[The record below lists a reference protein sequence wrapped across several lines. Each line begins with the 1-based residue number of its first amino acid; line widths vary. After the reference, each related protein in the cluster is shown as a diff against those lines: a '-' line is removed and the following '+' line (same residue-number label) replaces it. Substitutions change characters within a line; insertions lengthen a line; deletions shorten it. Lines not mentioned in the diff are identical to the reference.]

1 MSKIFMKSSW
11 GSDNPTNAEMVFGH
25 GNALASAGHEVRI
38 FLLGEA
44 VTLARPNVRE
54 NMIPVGWPSVAQQWN
69 ESIKLEIR
77 IECCG
82 ACSRARGVSEDEIMN
97 AGAIIGTPD
106 SFVEDVEWSE
116 KIITE

>member
-25 GNALASAGHEVRI
+25 GNALASAGHDVRI

-44 VTLARPNVRE
+44 VTLARPVVRE
-54 NMIPVGWPSVAQQWN
+54 NLKPVGWPSVAEQWN
-69 ESIKLEIR
+69 ESIKLGIQ

-82 ACSRARGVSEDEIMN
+82 ACARARGVAGNEIAD
-97 AGAIIGTPD
+97 AGALIGTPE
-106 SFVEDVEWSE
+106 SFVSNVEWSE

>member
-1 MSKIFMKSSW
+1 MAKIFLKSSW

-44 VTLARPNVRE
+44 VTLAKSVIRE
-54 NMIPVGWPSVAQQWN
+54 NLFPMGWPSVADQWN
-69 ESIKLEIR
+69 ESIKLGIQ

-82 ACSRARGVSEDEIMN
+82 ACSRARGITKEVIEE
-97 AGAIIGTPD
+97 AGALIGTPE

-116 KIITE
+116 KIIAE

>member
-1 MSKIFMKSSW
+1 MAKIFMKSSW

-25 GNALASAGHEVRI
+25 GNALASAGHDVRI

-44 VTLARPNVRE
+44 VTLAQSVVRE
-54 NMIPVGWPSVAQQWN
+54 NLFPVGWPSVAEQWD
-69 ESIKLEIR
+69 ESIKLGIR

-82 ACSRARGVSEDEIMN
+82 ACSRARGVTEDEIEES
-97 AGAIIGTPD
+97 AALIGTPE

-116 KIITE
+116 KIIAE

>member
-1 MSKIFMKSSW
+1 MAKIFMKSSW

-44 VTLARPNVRE
+44 VTLTRAVVRE
-54 NMIPVGWPSVAQQWN
+54 NLMPVGWPSVAEQWS
-69 ESIKLEIR
+69 ESIELGIR
-77 IECCG
+77 IEICG
-82 ACSRARGVSEDEIMN
+82 ACSRARGVTNKEIVD
-97 AGAIIGTPD
+97 AGAILGTPE

-116 KIITE
+116 KIIAE